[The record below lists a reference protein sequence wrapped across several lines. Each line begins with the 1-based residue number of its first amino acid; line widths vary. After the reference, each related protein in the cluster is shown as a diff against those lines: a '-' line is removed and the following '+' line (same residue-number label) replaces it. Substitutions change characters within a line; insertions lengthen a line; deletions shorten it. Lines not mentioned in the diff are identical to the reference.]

1 MAGFMRRTRTLLA
14 SGLILA
20 AISAAAAHEP
30 GDAYHRRR
38 WQLASKHSDGAIVL
52 FGFEESDL
60 RGTRSPF
67 RQENNF
73 YYLSGWNEPGAAMLL
88 LPQSEGKRRFREILF
103 LPAHDDRK
111 ETWLGPRA
119 SADDRDVR
127 SRSGFMEVRPLGAL
141 RAALE
146 EALEAYTE
154 LYSLLP
160 HEPGLG
166 QAPDPD
172 WKSRLKELALAL
184 TPVDIRASITVMRQ
198 VKSAAE
204 IALIRKAADATVAA
218 HFAAWRK
225 IRPGIAEYEVAAP
238 MIEQLVAHGCPRPA
252 YTPIIGTGFNASIL
266 HYESM
271 SARLSAGELVLMDVG
286 GECGHY
292 ASDITRTVPV
302 DGKFSARQRELYSL
316 VLDAQ
321 KAAIAAVR
329 PGARLNGG
337 GSQSLA
343 QLVRDFFDR
352 EGKKRLGEPMS
363 KYFTHG
369 VGHHVGLEVH
379 DPANSDPPLEP
390 GMVITIEPGLY
401 LPQEKTGIRIEDMV
415 LVTDGGA
422 EVLSAKLP
430 KEIGAIEVFL
440 AEAR

>member
-1 MAGFMRRTRTLLA
+1 
-14 SGLILA
+14 
-20 AISAAAAHEP
+20 
-30 GDAYHRRR
+30 
-38 WQLASKHSDGAIVL
+38 LASKHSDGAILL
-52 FGFEESDL
+52 FGFDDSDL

-73 YYLSGWNEPGAAMLL
+73 YYLSGWNEAGAAMLL
-88 LPQSEGKRRFREILF
+88 LPQREGEQRFREILL
-103 LPAHDDRK
+103 LPVRDDKK
-111 ETWLGPRA
+111 EIWLGPRS
-119 SADDRDVR
+119 SAADRDVR
-127 SRSGFMEVRPLGAL
+127 SRSGFMEVRPLAEL
-141 RAALE
+141 RAELEKALE
-146 EALEAYTE
+146 EYSE

-166 QAPDPD
+166 QPPDPD
-172 WKSRLKELALAL
+172 WKSRLKELAPGR
-184 TPVDIRASITVMRQ
+184 TPVDIRASIAAMRQ
-198 VKSAAE
+198 VKSAGE

-225 IRPGIAEYEVAAP
+225 IRPGVAEYEVAAP
-238 MIEQLVAHGCPRPA
+238 MIEQLVAHGCLRPA
-252 YTPIIGTGFNASIL
+252 YTPIIGTGFNASVL

-271 SARLSAGELVLMDVG
+271 SARLASGELVLMDVG

-292 ASDITRTVPV
+292 AADITRTVPAS
-302 DGKFSARQRELYSL
+302 GKFSERQRELYSL

-321 KAAIAAVR
+321 KAAIAAVK

-337 GSQSLA
+337 DSQSLA

-352 EGKKRLGEPMS
+352 EGKRRLGEPMA

-379 DPANSDPPLEP
+379 DPVDSDPPLEP

-401 LPQEKTGIRIEDMV
+401 LPQERIGIRIEDMV
-415 LVTDGGA
+415 LVTAAGV
-422 EVLSAKLP
+422 EVLSAALP
-430 KEIGAIEVFL
+430 KEIGAIEKAL